1 MDESIINIINYLEN
15 KDYNYQTIFDDIN
28 KVVTIDLPS
37 YNTYLSNYLINII
50 KIYLNNYVY
59 LCKRFLETTLDN
71 SKNLFYSELIEH
83 KYMPFS
89 KARNVY
95 VDKYLIEKLLGTNSL
110 DLDIMIPTLISL
122 VDDKLASDYKSL
134 MAIRSFVYENQCNDY
149 TFSKRFKSI
158 HKYPSEEEIERR
170 YNDLINGKELNNASY
185 IIGDF
190 AELVTYKKLVSEYP
204 DDKVIWVSKDYG
216 DGYGYDIARYN
227 VDNDHMSL
235 YEVKGTRSANKEF
248 SLTDMETRTFKYASN
263 IKETEAHI
271 MCVYLLNNTIK
282 IVDVFKDKNGKL
294 IAKDENNFDYN
305 LGQKW
310 QDAEISRNE
319 KTLKF
324 VLKKK

>member
-1 MDESIINIINYLEN
+1 MEKSILNIINYLEN
-15 KDYNYQTIFDDIN
+15 KDYNDQTIFDDIN
-28 KVVTIDLPS
+28 KVITIDLPS
-37 YNTYLSNYLINII
+37 YNTYLSNYLINVI
-50 KIYLNNYVY
+50 KIYLNNYIN
-59 LCKRFLETTLDN
+59 LSKKFLEIALDYN
-71 SKNLFYSELIEH
+71 KNIFYTELFEH

-89 KARNVY
+89 KARNSY
-95 VDKYLIEKLLGTNSL
+95 VDKYLIEKLLGTESL
-110 DLDIMIPTLISL
+110 NLDIMIPTLVSL
-122 VDDKLASDYKSL
+122 VDDKLASEYKSL

-158 HKYPSEEEIERR
+158 HKYPTEEEIEIR
-170 YNDLINGKELNNASY
+170 YNDLINGKIKDGFSF
-185 IIGDF
+185 IIGDY
-190 AELVTYKKLVSEYP
+190 AELVIYKKLVREYP
-204 DDKVIWVSKDYG
+204 NDKVIWVSKDYG

-227 VDNDHMSL
+227 VENDHMSL

-263 IKETEAHI
+263 IKETDAHI

-282 IVDVFKDKNGKL
+282 IVDVFKDKNGKI
-294 IAKDENNFDYN
+294 IAKDENNYDYN

-310 QDAEISRNE
+310 QDTEISGNE